1 MSQAPHLSHF
11 GAGVA
16 RATQSARVLCDV
28 QGSHFPIY
36 HCDEPLDGGWTCR
49 PTGGWSGPV
58 SQASRRAIANP
69 LQAGSRGGSTNAG
82 TATLD
87 TPLKKGLV
95 GAGVLA
101 ILGSGL
107 YIANKRGAIPGMGSM
122 AEAERKNI
130 PWWLVGGLT
139 VLAAGDAVTPGFPFP
154 GSAILMVPLAGAA
167 WVAKASEYGVPA
179 PGVATA
185 AAPGSS
191 NMGNKA
197 NEIFGE
203 IYTALLHHPEAKKA
217 DFTALEQLKERYVAG
232 DISLTEIEA
241 VYQ

>member
-1 MSQAPHLSHF
+1 MSQLPYLDYYGATTGRLSSD
-11 GAGVA
+11 GRA
-16 RATQSARVLCDV
+16 RFPGRASKAAATHPSYWCEKTRQR
-28 QGSHFPIY
+28 P
-36 HCDEPLDGGWTCR
+36 DGGQEGTWCTPHWPEDGAHASDLR
-49 PTGGWSGPV
+49 PSMFG
-58 SQASRRAIANP
+58 
-69 LQAGSRGGSTNAG
+69 GSRN
-82 TATLD
+82 TAID

-107 YIANKRGAIPGMGSM
+107 YIANKRGAIPGIGSM
-122 AEAERKNI
+122 SDAERKRI

-154 GSAILMVPLAGAA
+154 GSALLMVPLAGAA

-179 PGVATA
+179 PAIATTS
-185 AAPGSS
+185 APGSS

-203 IYTALLHHPEAKKA
+203 IYTALLHHPEAKKS
-217 DFTALEQLKERYVAG
+217 DFTALEQLKGRYVAG
-232 DISLTEIEA
+232 DISLDEIEV